1 MIPVIP
7 ARLVTTGLILIVA
20 AAALGYA
27 YAQGRSDGAAHERA
41 ECLDRE
47 AERTAAAE
55 RDRAGWQ
62 AQIDALD
69 AARRRAA
76 QEAANAIIQVRTEY
90 LPGRIEVR
98 REVVERAVY
107 RACVVSDR
115 VRDILDGA
123 LAGRPVPDAGAVG
136 AGGDSLSGDAAGA
149 AG

>member
-55 RDRAGWQ
+55 RDRTEWR
-62 AQIDALD
+62 AQIDAWE
-69 AARRRAA
+69 AERRRLE
-76 QEAANAIIQVRTEY
+76 QEAADAIAEIRVEY
-90 LPGRIEVR
+90 LPGKTIVR
-98 REVVERAVY
+98 REVVEKPIYSECRIGGEMLKTLN
-107 RACVVSDR
+107 D
-115 VRDILDGA
+115 A
-123 LAGRPVPDAGAVG
+123 LTGRPSHIEHSDPKKPSQEGIPV
-136 AGGDSLSGDAAGA
+136 SF
-149 AG
+149 

>member
-1 MIPVIP
+1 MIPL
-7 ARLVTTGLILIVA
+7 RLYGYA
-20 AAALGYA
+20 AAAVGLLATVGTA
-27 YAQGRSDGAAHERA
+27 YTVGRLDGSAHERSA
-41 ECLDRE
+41 CLSRE
-47 AERTAAAE
+47 AVRTAAAE
-55 RDRAGWQ
+55 RDRAEWQ

-115 VRDILDGA
+115 VRDILTAA
-123 LAGRPVPDAGAVG
+123 LAGRPVPDAGTVG
-136 AGGDSLSGDAAGA
+136 AGGDPLPSDAAGA
-149 AG
+149 EG

>member
-1 MIPVIP
+1 VIPVIP

-47 AERTAAAE
+47 AARTSLAE
-55 RDRAGWQ
+55 RQRQEWRD
-62 AQIDALD
+62 QIDALEAD
-69 AARRRAA
+69 RRRAE
-76 QEAANAIIQVRTEY
+76 QEAADAIVQIRTEY

-107 RACVVSDR
+107 RDCVVSDR

-123 LAGRPVPDAGAVG
+123 LAGRPVPGAVG
-136 AGGDSLSGDAAGA
+136 ADRVGLPGITAGA
-149 AG
+149 EG

>member
-1 MIPVIP
+1 MIPL
-7 ARLVTTGLILIVA
+7 RLYTYA
-20 AAALGYA
+20 AAAVALLAAVGTA
-27 YAQGRSDGAAHERA
+27 YYCGRIDGQAHAIAA
-41 ECLDRE
+41 CLTRE

-115 VRDILDGA
+115 VRDILTAA
-123 LAGRPVPDAGAVG
+123 LAGRPVPDAGTVG
-136 AGGDSLSGDAAGA
+136 AGGDPLSGDAAGA
-149 AG
+149 EG

>member
-55 RDRAGWQ
+55 RDRTEWR
-62 AQIDALD
+62 AQIDAWE
-69 AARRRAA
+69 AERRKAE
-76 QEAANAIIQVRTEY
+76 QEAANAIGQIRTEY
-90 LPGRIEVR
+90 LPAKTIVR
-98 REVVERAVY
+98 REVVEKQVY
-107 RACVVSDR
+107 NECRIGGEVFDTLNAALTGRLIRSGHSDLKTPSPAADR
-115 VRDILDGA
+115 GA
-123 LAGRPVPDAGAVG
+123 F
-136 AGGDSLSGDAAGA
+136 
-149 AG
+149 